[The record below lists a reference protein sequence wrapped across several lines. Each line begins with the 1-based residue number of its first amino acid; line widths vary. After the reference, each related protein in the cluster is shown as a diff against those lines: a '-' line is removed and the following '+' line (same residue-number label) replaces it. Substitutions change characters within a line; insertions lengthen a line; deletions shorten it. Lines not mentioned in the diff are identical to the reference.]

1 MIQADNIKPT
11 VEGPFEMI
19 DEVHRPGEQHV
30 FHRLQNRV
38 QGKPSHVAHRR
49 LVTKDDNGRIGEVP
63 AQDIQNDV
71 EYLAD
76 VQMGTPYQTLKLDF
90 DTGSADL

>member
-1 MIQADNIKPT
+1 
-11 VEGPFEMI
+11 MI

-30 FHRLQNRV
+30 FHRLQNRI

-49 LVTKDDNGRIGEVP
+49 LVSMDANGQVGEVS
-63 AQDIQNDV
+63 AEDIQNDT

-76 VQMGTPYQTLKLDF
+76 VGIGEPEQILKLDF